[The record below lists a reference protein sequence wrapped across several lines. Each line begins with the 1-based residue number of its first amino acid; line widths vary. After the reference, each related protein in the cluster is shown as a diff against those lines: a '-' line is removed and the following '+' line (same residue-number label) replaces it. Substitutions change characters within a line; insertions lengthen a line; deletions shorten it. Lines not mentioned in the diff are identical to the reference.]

1 MEGNCDTD
9 LVLPG
14 NFPFGSPD
22 SARYVSLNVVH
33 ALIQNSSLNCQ
44 SYVDRYF
51 EMHQIAFPVLNAE
64 TFRDEV
70 AEFWNAPNRV
80 DLCWLAQYLVVLGLG
95 AFATNRDSKLAC
107 EFFLASEACIAKT
120 PFMFRPTLSNIR
132 ALCLM
137 VIAKQVANATCWA
150 LDSCWNVMGIVV
162 RLGVMM
168 ELHHDWMPGYSSDDI
183 CRERKLRKRLWTI
196 IVYIDIQVSLITG
209 QPSLLPNDALL
220 STSEGLSPPNREET
234 LDDCWDSILPQ
245 SFPIIWHF
253 LARLNSSID
262 QISYD
267 EVLQY
272 DLEIRQIMRCVAGLE
287 GHPVLLLTL
296 DVFFRRVLGVLHR
309 HHALDIDAPALYP
322 TSYWSSLECSL
333 AILFH
338 HRELAEETC
347 LAQNVDLVGRPF
359 MLDFFAAAL
368 TTCVHLLRTDAPLDA
383 TLTSEGTMPPRKTIL
398 DTLSNC
404 LDILSREQ
412 NQSLCFRTGYR
423 LLNAI
428 FPLIPSTSS
437 IDTNFT

>member
-1 MEGNCDTD
+1 MYQ
-9 LVLPG
+9 V
-14 NFPFGSPD
+14 
-22 SARYVSLNVVH
+22 
-33 ALIQNSSLNCQ
+33 I
-44 SYVDRYF
+44 
-51 EMHQIAFPVLNAE
+51 FPVLDAE
-64 TFRDEV
+64 SFRDEI
-70 AEFWNAPNRV
+70 AEFWNAPSKV

-95 AFATNRDSKLAC
+95 AFATNRDSEVAC
-107 EFFLASEACIAKT
+107 QFFLASEACIAKT

-168 ELHHDWMPGYSSDDI
+168 ELHHDWMSDYQSDDI
-183 CRERKLRKRLWTI
+183 CRERKLRKRLWSI

-209 QPSLLPNDALL
+209 QPSLLPQDALL
-220 STSEGLSPPNREET
+220 STGEGHSSLNREET
-234 LDDCWDSILPQ
+234 SDGCWDSILPR

-253 LARLNSSID
+253 LARMNSSID

-272 DLEIRQIMRCVAGLE
+272 DLEIRQIMRHINSLE
-287 GHPVLLLTL
+287 QHPILFLSL
-296 DVFFRRVLGVLHR
+296 DIFFRRVLGVLHR
-309 HHALDIDAPALYP
+309 HHSLDIDAPTLYP

-338 HRELAEETC
+338 HRELAQENHLLVE
-347 LAQNVDLVGRPF
+347 NVDMVGRPF

-368 TTCVHLLRTDAPLDA
+368 TTCVHLLRTDAPLDT
-383 TLTSEGTMPPRKTIL
+383 TLNSEILMPPRQTIL

-404 LDILSREQ
+404 LEILSREQ

-423 LLNAI
+423 LLSAI
-428 FPLIPSTSS
+428 FPLIPGTPA
-437 IDTNFT
+437 IHTHFA

>member
-1 MEGNCDTD
+1 
-9 LVLPG
+9 VLPG

-22 SARYVSLNVVH
+22 SARYISLNVVH
-33 ALIQNSSLNCQ
+33 ALIQASSLECQ

-51 EMHQIAFPVLNAE
+51 DMYQVAFPVLNAE
-64 TFRDEV
+64 AFRDEV
-70 AEFWNAPNRV
+70 VEFWNAPGRV
-80 DLCWLAQYLVVLGLG
+80 DICWLAQYLVVLGLG
-95 AFATNRDSKLAC
+95 GFAKSRDSKLAC

-137 VIAKQVANATCWA
+137 VIAKQAVNATCWA

-168 ELHHDWMPGYSSDDI
+168 ELHHDWMSDCNSDEI
-183 CRERKLRKRLWTI
+183 CRERKQRKRLWTI

-209 QPSLLPNDALL
+209 QPSLLPQDALL
-220 STSEGLSPPNREET
+220 STNEWLSPSNCEET
-234 LDDCWDSILPQ
+234 SDGCWDSILPQ

-253 LARLNSSID
+253 LARMNSSID

-267 EVLQY
+267 EVIQY
-272 DLEIRQIMRCVAGLE
+272 DLEIRQIMRRVAGLE
-287 GHPVLLLTL
+287 GNPILLLTL
-296 DVFFRRVLGVLHR
+296 DIFFRRVLGVLHR
-309 HHALDIDAPALYP
+309 HNALDIDAPVLYS

-338 HRELAEETC
+338 HRELADETC
-347 LAQNVDLVGRPF
+347 SPPNVDLIGRPF

-383 TLTSEGTMPPRKTIL
+383 TLTSEGTMPPRQTIL

-412 NQSLCFRTGYR
+412 NQSVCFRTGYH
-423 LLNAI
+423 LLKAI
-428 FPLIPSTSS
+428 FPLISNTSA
-437 IDTNFT
+437 IDMHSA